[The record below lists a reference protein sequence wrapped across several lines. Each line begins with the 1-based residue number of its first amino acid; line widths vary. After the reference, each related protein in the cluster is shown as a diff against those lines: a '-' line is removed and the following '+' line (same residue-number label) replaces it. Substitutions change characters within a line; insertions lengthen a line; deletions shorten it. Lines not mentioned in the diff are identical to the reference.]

1 MRDSVATDG
10 NSGQNTET
18 TSNNNGSVPADENA
32 GTGSDSIDLS
42 FLNGVWERIGGQIEG
57 YSQPTIVF
65 EDNVAH
71 YHTDVSDF
79 DVAIRE
85 IVKTDYGCF
94 LRLDDGTYQYGFRWD
109 ASDPDVL
116 SHVDTWDTED
126 MSTYSGSD
134 SYAKVK

>member
-1 MRDSVATDG
+1 MKVPKCKRIGPDS
-10 NSGQNTET
+10 
-18 TSNNNGSVPADENA
+18 
-32 GTGSDSIDLS
+32 GTGGENIDLS
-42 FLNGVWERIGGQIEG
+42 FLDGVWERIGGQIEG

-71 YHTDVSDF
+71 YHTDASDF
-79 DVAIRE
+79 DVAVRE

-116 SHVDTWDTED
+116 SRVDTWDTED
-126 MSTYSGSD
+126 MSTYSGSG
-134 SYAKVK
+134 SFVKVK